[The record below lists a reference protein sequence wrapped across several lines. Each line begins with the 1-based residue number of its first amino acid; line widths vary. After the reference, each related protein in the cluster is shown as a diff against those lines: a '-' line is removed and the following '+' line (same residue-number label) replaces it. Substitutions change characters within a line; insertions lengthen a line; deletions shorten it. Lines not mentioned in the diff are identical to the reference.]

1 MATNT
6 ASLHQSIE
14 IDGQGMYTSQCQ
26 QRASIQRL
34 RPQCPREFLAAT
46 CQGRLPPKVLTARA
60 LYHITYIAKHQKHV
74 IQEGG
79 LLTTEYRNTIKF
91 EEILKHWSRTKIPEE
106 TLGKNNSFSERPLQH
121 GNKGKK
127 YSLRNKQETTAQK
140 LSVIL

>member
-1 MATNT
+1 M
-6 ASLHQSIE
+6 
-14 IDGQGMYTSQCQ
+14 
-26 QRASIQRL
+26 
-34 RPQCPREFLAAT
+34 
-46 CQGRLPPKVLTARA
+46 
-60 LYHITYIAKHQKHV
+60 AKHQKHV

-79 LLTTEYRNTIKF
+79 LLTTEYRNPIKF

-121 GNKGKK
+121 GNKGEK